1 MARREDTNHVCTF
14 SLESQAAQ
22 TVNVLAVPIDI
33 RIPPIR
39 VHVSNPAE
47 YYDKR
52 VVVTIREWPETSQ
65 LPVGFITA
73 SLGGIGSIDVEQ
85 RALLVKNNVS
95 FADFSKEIKREMSLL
110 ENWTIT
116 EVRRTCFCFVH

>member
-1 MARREDTNHVCTF
+1 M
-14 SLESQAAQ
+14 
-22 TVNVLAVPIDI
+22 NVLAVPIDI